1 MDAESLVF
9 NDVGRYGEGEPWV
22 KMMYGAFSGPTQAT
36 SSSYVYNVHIH
47 YNQCCRIGP
56 PGTAICAYRADNSL
70 TTGGTGFNRGI
81 FDIFRE
87 DLTVVR
93 SDGTTGE
100 RENTF
105 VEVSS
110 QLS

>member
-1 MDAESLVF
+1 MVTHS
-9 NDVGRYGEGEPWV
+9 
-22 KMMYGAFSGPTQAT
+22 
-36 SSSYVYNVHIH
+36 HCIH
-47 YNQCCRIGP
+47 CYRIGP

-87 DLTVVR
+87 DLTVVMP
-93 SDGTTGE
+93 DGTTAE

-105 VEVSS
+105 VEVHIAHHNDIVLLF
-110 QLS
+110 QLFLYSAVMVVGHLILIMF